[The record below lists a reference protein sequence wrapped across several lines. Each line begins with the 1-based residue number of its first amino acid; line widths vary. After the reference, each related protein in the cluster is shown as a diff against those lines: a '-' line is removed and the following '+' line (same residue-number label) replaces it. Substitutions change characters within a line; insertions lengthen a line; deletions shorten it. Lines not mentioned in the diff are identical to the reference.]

1 MIEDPMFATLKKNSE
16 KEQQMS
22 EASCWQSEPACPAA
36 AAAAVEKVPASLP
49 ARLLQHLKEGNP
61 LWNPLKRSFLGA
73 LPHQVQPETFGPRFC
88 FSKALPLHPKAHLGP
103 VTLTLSPIWG
113 LDLAHYRNH
122 FRPTSGHQ
130 GPLDGQI

>member
-1 MIEDPMFATLKKNSE
+1 MIKDPIFSTLKKSSKSLRPAAGNQGQLVLQLLQLLWSR
-16 KEQQMS
+16 S
-22 EASCWQSEPACPAA
+22 LPAC
-36 AAAAVEKVPASLP
+36 LP

-61 LWNPLKRSFLGA
+61 LQNPLKRSCLGA